1 MSFIR
6 RLNPFLLFPSLSIS
20 CISLFLLLSTASNL
34 FVPQLIF
41 TFTGLLFYFL
51 FLSIDYNLWPKFK
64 YLFYLIT
71 LLLLSL
77 IFLLPEVRGTHR
89 WIDFGIFIL
98 QPSEILKPL
107 IILFYSSHL
116 IKIQKISGFTL
127 LKLIVTFLPIFALIF
142 LQPDLGNA
150 IIYISLF
157 IGLLI
162 IAGTNISHLLSGAA
176 TLLLFLPLIW
186 ARLLGYQRQ
195 RLISFINPQLD
206 PLGAGYN
213 AIQSVIAIGSG
224 GLIGLGLGRGNQSRL
239 LFLPEYQTDFIF
251 ASLIES
257 LGFAGGL
264 ILLGLYFLMLFWILL
279 VALKSSNLLGR
290 FIAVGIFCQ
299 IFSQVIINVGMN
311 MGLLPITGITLP
323 LLSYGGSSIV
333 STYISLGLIN
343 AVSVDT
349 PKKIL
354 VIR

>member
-1 MSFIR
+1 M
-6 RLNPFLLFPSLSIS
+6 
-20 CISLFLLLSTASNL
+20 
-34 FVPQLIF
+34 
-41 TFTGLLFYFL
+41 
-51 FLSIDYNLWPKFK
+51 
-64 YLFYLIT
+64 
-71 LLLLSL
+71 
-77 IFLLPEVRGTHR
+77 
-89 WIDFGIFIL
+89 
-98 QPSEILKPL
+98 

-343 AVSVDT
+343 AVSADT